1 MLSCMGRT
9 RSKNCFLYLGQ
20 AAVSFS
26 TRDEVCP
33 IVLDQPEKVMPGLR
47 ILALGG
53 IEGEMKKSG
62 PPPQSHAESARLT
75 RRNKL
80 LRAVFFNDK
89 VGSENTEPAV
99 RADDALCTET

>member
-1 MLSCMGRT
+1 MGRT
-9 RSKNCFLYLGQ
+9 RSKNRFLYLGQ

-26 TRDEVCP
+26 AHDEFCP
-33 IVLDQPEKVMPGLR
+33 IVLDQPEKVVPGLG
-47 ILALGG
+47 ILVLGG

-80 LRAVFFNDK
+80 LRAVFL
-89 VGSENTEPAV
+89 TT
-99 RADDALCTET
+99 R